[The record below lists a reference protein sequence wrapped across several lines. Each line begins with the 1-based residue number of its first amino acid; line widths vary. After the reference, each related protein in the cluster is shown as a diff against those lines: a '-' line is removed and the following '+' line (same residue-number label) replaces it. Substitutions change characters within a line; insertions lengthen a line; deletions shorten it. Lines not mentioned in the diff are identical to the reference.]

1 MLTTPPFSP
10 RLALLAASLLLAACA
25 VKPPPQHVAP
35 AHVLTVDNPA
45 PAVTEPVFAI
55 GRTPAAASLA
65 TADGEA
71 TYYHSALDG
80 RATASGVIFHNSL
93 LYAAHRDFPFGTI
106 LRVVNLRNGH
116 HVIVEVVDRGPHGT
130 SERARNTI
138 IDVSR
143 SAAVILDFVQQGR
156 APVRLEVLSWGDG

>member
-1 MLTTPPFSP
+1 MLTTLHFSP

-35 AHVLTVDNPA
+35 AHVVTVEKPT
-45 PAVTEPVFAI
+45 PAVTEPVSAI
-55 GRTPAAASLA
+55 VRTPAASPLA

-71 TYYHSALDG
+71 TYYHPALDG
-80 RATASGVIFHNSL
+80 RPTASGVIFHNSL
-93 LYAAHRDFPFGTI
+93 LYAAHRDYPFGTV

-116 HVIVEVVDRGPHGT
+116 EVIVEVVDRGPHGT

-143 SAAVILDFVQQGR
+143 SAAAILDFVQQGR

>member
-1 MLTTPPFSP
+1 MLTTQPFSS

-25 VKPPPQHVAP
+25 VKPPPQHVSP
-35 AHVLTVDNPA
+35 ARIVTVDNPA
-45 PAVTEPVFAI
+45 APVTEPVSAI
-55 GRTPAAASLA
+55 DRTPAALPLA
-65 TADGEA
+65 TAAGEA
-71 TYYHSALDG
+71 TYYHAALDG

-93 LYAAHRDFPFGTI
+93 LYAAHRDYPFGTI

-116 HVIVEVVDRGPHGT
+116 EVIVEVVDRGPHGT

-143 SAAVILDFVQQGR
+143 RAAGILDFVQQGR